1 VFENADAY
9 LTCNYDPRRAL
20 CNPDNAGESTAAT
33 PSLDRC
39 QAACPNIARTDSQV
53 QQLRAEA
60 ERLLGQA
67 DAALTPQPVGDRLR
81 HRATCAGRTRR
92 QARPHPH
99 RTHRRGTHMT
109 TDHERGQIRAAMDRL
124 LAGTPLRSD
133 GALTVVSLA
142 IEADVKRHLLT
153 HRHTDLKDEFYARVR
168 AQDRVPA
175 SEQELRDELK
185 AAQQK
190 LVEAREENR
199 QLKASVEAFAR
210 IVNVLTVEN
219 DRLIQQQGKQ
229 GSKVLIPL
237 RPGNN

>member
-1 VFENADAY
+1 
-9 LTCNYDPRRAL
+9 
-20 CNPDNAGESTAAT
+20 
-33 PSLDRC
+33 
-39 QAACPNIARTDSQV
+39 
-53 QQLRAEA
+53 
-60 ERLLGQA
+60 
-67 DAALTPQPVGDRLR
+67 
-81 HRATCAGRTRR
+81 
-92 QARPHPH
+92 
-99 RTHRRGTHMT
+99 MT

-142 IEADVKRHLLT
+142 IEAEVKRHLLT

-168 AQDRVPA
+168 AQGRVPA
-175 SEQELRDELK
+175 SEQELHDELK
-185 AAQQK
+185 ATQQK
-190 LVEAREENR
+190 LAAAREENR

-229 GSKVLIPL
+229 GSKTLIPL